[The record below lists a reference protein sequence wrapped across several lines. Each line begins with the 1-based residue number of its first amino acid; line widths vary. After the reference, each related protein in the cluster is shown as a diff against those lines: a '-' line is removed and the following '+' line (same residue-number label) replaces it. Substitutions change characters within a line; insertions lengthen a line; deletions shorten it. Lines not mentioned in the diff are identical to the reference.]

1 MLSRDLIQILFDC
14 VNRIGVSIDMGKRG
28 KFLLGVG
35 ACGVDMLT
43 SSKDTVAVRV
53 KAAQRKNRIFVVTTK
68 VAKCQHSPWSAR
80 KGLTRTLC
88 TPLFHIQRDFAARNR
103 LGQHEWNN
111 FHRRQKAAL
120 GKVRFIEVPN
130 LPS

>member
-1 MLSRDLIQILFDC
+1 
-14 VNRIGVSIDMGKRG
+14 
-28 KFLLGVG
+28 
-35 ACGVDMLT
+35 MLT

-53 KAAQRKNRIFVVTTK
+53 KAAQRKNRIFVVTTE

-80 KGLTRTLC
+80 KGLTRTRC
-88 TPLFHIQRDFAARNR
+88 TPLSHIRQDFAPRNGP
-103 LGQHEWNN
+103 GQHEWNN

-120 GKVRFIEVPN
+120 GEVRFAEVPN